1 MTWKYMSHF
10 FRLFVVL
17 EVGLQVLQ
25 VKVFQDLLFQYFG
38 SIFIG
43 NILWNIIDLL
53 LLLLVL
59 GGFFKYLRQEGLQG
73 MVGYFKWIFCS
84 FGLLLMFNL
93 RLWFFFFSDNKV
105 LLKLENYDYDLGV
118 FLARFFLLILA
129 IFFLAVLY
137 FDVMA
142 KRLFILELPFL
153 VGLLLWFFLLSV
165 RSFNFL
171 FLFLLMESI
180 TLLLVVILSIYFVFF
195 GAKLLKPVIHFFV
208 FNLIISTFFLL
219 GLGLLFFL
227 IPVSSGE
234 NLSYFMVLINFWTF
248 FLSGFVDPLLLLFI
262 FKFSFACFILP
273 FLFKLT
279 LAPFSF

>member
-25 VKVFQDLLFQYFG
+25 VKVFQDLLFHYFG

-53 LLLLVL
+53 LLLLVI

-129 IFFLAVLY
+129 IFF
-137 FDVMA
+137 FNS
-142 KRLFILELPFL
+142 FIFWCYGKAL
-153 VGLLLWFFLLSV
+153 
-165 RSFNFL
+165 
-171 FLFLLMESI
+171 
-180 TLLLVVILSIYFVFF
+180 IYFRITFFSWFINMVFF
-195 GAKLLKPVIHFFV
+195 
-208 FNLIISTFFLL
+208 IIC
-219 GLGLLFFL
+219 
-227 IPVSSGE
+227 
-234 NLSYFMVLINFWTF
+234 
-248 FLSGFVDPLLLLFI
+248 
-262 FKFSFACFILP
+262 A
-273 FLFKLT
+273 
-279 LAPFSF
+279 